1 LEFLNDPAVRLLFD
15 LVSTPSPSGREHA
28 AANLFASRL
37 PSLGWESV
45 EIDEVG
51 NVIATK
57 GSGSEEFILLGH
69 IDTVFG
75 GPPVRLEGNTLWGRG
90 SVDAKGPLCAF
101 AAAGGQ
107 AAVSPGRRRTLIA
120 AVSEETDS
128 AGTRH
133 RLPLHRPAAC
143 LVGEPSGTDGIT
155 IAYRGYLQVRLS
167 AEDAGSHRSSGT
179 SPLTACL
186 QAAADILEALQ
197 RTDDGGKPII
207 ERTTANVLSMVSS
220 EEDGRKASIDLDIRL
235 PLGAVPE
242 EIFRFCAGKAE
253 ERSTLARLVSGVCA
267 HAGERNNPLVRALRA
282 AIREEGGTPRL
293 LAKGGTADF
302 NYAAAWGC
310 PMAAW
315 GPGDSRLDH
324 TGEERIDLDEYLRS
338 IRVLARILS

>member
-1 LEFLNDPAVRLLFD
+1 MEFLNDPAVRLLFD
-15 LVSTPSPSGREHA
+15 LVSIPGPSGREAA
-28 AANLFASRL
+28 AANLLASRL

-57 GSGSEEFILLGH
+57 GSGPEEFLLLGH
-69 IDTVFG
+69 IDTVPG
-75 GPPVRLEGNTLWGRG
+75 GPPVRIEGNTLWGRG
-90 SVDAKGPLCAF
+90 SVDARGPLCAF

-107 AAVSPGRRRTLIA
+107 AAVSAGRRLTLIA

-128 AGTRH
+128 AGIRH

-143 LVGEPSGTDGIT
+143 LVGEPSGTDGVT

-167 AEDAGSHRSSGT
+167 AEDTGFHRSSGT
-179 SPLTACL
+179 SP
-186 QAAADILEALQ
+186 QSAADILEALQ
-197 RTDDGGKPII
+197 RADDGGKPVI
-207 ERTTANVLSMVSS
+207 ERTTANVLSMASS

-253 ERSTLARLVSGVCA
+253 ERSTRASLVSAVCA
-267 HAGERNNPLVRALRA
+267 HAEERNNPLVRALRA

-324 TGEERIDLDEYLRS
+324 TVEERIDLDEYLRS
-338 IRVLARILS
+338 VRVLSRILS